1 MLRIPLPEDDG
12 FALAVHVKP
21 LTDVLAFRGRSP
33 RVTKRATHPSV
44 HRVNSCWQCFYKGF
58 SVPSAYSGSGMRSI
72 TLLAPSCA
80 TGQDL
85 RPCVK
90 KPRWQSCGVAATGK
104 LQGSGATE
112 LATGNRERPVGHS
125 AVSQAYR
132 GVHFNRSGIASAKAV
147 LLTINCSAFDHQLQ
161 CFSTP
166 NSTAIEK
173 RLFWGLKT
181 GAFDL
186 QNKRF
191 CGCNVLRVGT

>member
-1 MLRIPLPEDDG
+1 MDCQRDLPQIR
-12 FALAVHVKP
+12 FLQI
-21 LTDVLAFRGRSP
+21 LCRFP
-33 RVTKRATHPSV
+33 RVANLTRCSKWAHFHFSSAYADRQWVKSKSEV
-44 HRVNSCWQCFYKGF
+44 RLWQCFYKGF
-58 SVPSAYSGSGMRSI
+58 SVPSVYSGSGMRSI

-125 AVSQAYR
+125 ALPQAHR

-147 LLTINCSAFDHQLQ
+147 LLTINCSAFQPPIPLQLKSA
-161 CFSTP
+161 CF
-166 NSTAIEK
+166 
-173 RLFWGLKT
+173 G
-181 GAFDL
+181 
-186 QNKRF
+186 
-191 CGCNVLRVGT
+191 V